1 MQNLTNTNFTQS
13 ISQWL
18 VVVDFYATWCWPCNM
33 VAPYLEEL
41 STHLEGKATFYKV
54 NVDEERALTMEQWIT
69 WMPTF
74 KIFKD
79 WVEIKKIVG
88 ADMQTLVD
96 TLQHNL

>member
-1 MQNLTNTNFTQS
+1 
-13 ISQWL
+13 
-18 VVVDFYATWCWPCNM
+18 
-33 VAPYLEEL
+33 
-41 STHLEGKATFYKV
+41 V

-88 ADMQTLVD
+88 ADMQTLVE